1 MNMSDLVLSRPS
13 LRMDF
18 SLKALSLSSVILIGY
33 LHFIVGP
40 SFEFH
45 LFFLIPI
52 IVASWFAGALFCF
65 FITILAIL
73 SWTISDYLI
82 AHGNID
88 VFSFLFNS
96 TVHALILAY
105 VTYLLRYIR
114 RLLIRESQL
123 AREDSLTKIPNRRSF
138 YENGEVAFSTGN
150 RQQLPITIIFIDV
163 DNFKSINDVYG
174 HKIGDKLLFEAA
186 QVMNENIRK
195 NDVIGRLGGDEFCL
209 ILLSADREHALMYA
223 INLRN
228 KLNERMLKHKWQT
241 TFSMG
246 IVTYAVT
253 PPDFL
258 RAIEDSR

>member
-163 DNFKSINDVYG
+163 DNFKSINDAYG
-174 HKIGDKLLFEAA
+174 HKI
-186 QVMNENIRK
+186 
-195 NDVIGRLGGDEFCL
+195 DVIGRLGGDEFCL